1 MSWHRIFE
9 QNNKEGVYYEYD
21 DQHMIG
27 AGGMGV
33 VYFGRRVDNLGN
45 ETPVA
50 IKKINAGIDPH
61 GREMQRARREASIRI
76 RHENLL
82 YMYGMVTMAQKD
94 FMGNTIED
102 HYVIMEYL
110 NGISLS
116 DFIDGHLALKD
127 KTVPETIQRMYA
139 SYKSDPVGTSKS
151 IIRAVLSGITTL
163 HDSGYIHRDIDPS
176 NVIITSD
183 GGIKV
188 IDYGLCK
195 NSNNARDKF
204 DLEMAQNMKQLSVTG
219 QILGKP
225 SYAPEELLSGKLD
238 TQGMYTDTYSIGM
251 MLYHLVTGKVPFD
264 NIDVHRI
271 IEDQKKSSL
280 PLGEIEDKHIAK
292 VIKKATSK
300 KIRDRYPNC
309 SEFRVAIDSESDP
322 LEWRTIIPSVSAV
335 VAVAVLIVAAVA
347 NWDKIK
353 EIFMPPTPRQLPLS
367 ELCDS
372 LLSPIR
378 KGMPI
383 KDSTYFN
390 MVKDSVNANEKSAAY
405 VWKIVN
411 DYSDTTLYIKEPHI
425 CCFVKEPHV
434 RDLTYY
440 EYYEYDNKRK
450 ELNIFLK
457 RHGEDKDLD
466 DRPYK
471 DLYALIP
478 LQENMHLPHS
488 DFLDEIRVAL
498 FLENFKSLVN
508 KDNRYFNNDNVIDV
522 CLTCLTSARRIT
534 WTNDKK
540 DAIMQDVDYL
550 LRRLEVQKELR
561 VDYIK
566 ESSQYNA
573 MLNHK

>member
-9 QNNKEGVYYEYD
+9 QDNKEGVYYEYD

-264 NIDVHRI
+264 NVDVHRI

-335 VAVAVLIVAAVA
+335 VAVALLIVAAVA

-411 DYSDTTLYIKEPHI
+411 DYSDTTLYKSEPQI
-425 CCFVKEPHV
+425 RFFVKNP
-434 RDLTYY
+434 D
-440 EYYEYDNKRK
+440 DNGISHKML
-450 ELNIFLK
+450 EEF
-457 RHGEDKDLD
+457 EKD
-466 DRPYK
+466 
-471 DLYALIP
+471 
-478 LQENMHLPHS
+478 
-488 DFLDEIRVAL
+488 RVAL
-498 FLENFKSLVN
+498 NRKLSEYDDKYKNQYGMFSLSEGIHMPNSDYLDEVRIGLFLHNFVSNIN
-508 KDNRYFNNDNVIDV
+508 KERKYFDSDNVIEL
-522 CLTCLTSARRIT
+522 CLICITSPRRIT
-534 WTNDKK
+534 WTDILKST
-540 DAIMQDVDYL
+540 IMQDVNYL
-550 LRRLEVQKELR
+550 LQRVVGQERTR
-561 VDYIK
+561 VDYIRESTNYK
-566 ESSQYNA
+566 E
-573 MLNHK
+573 MLNQ

>member
-9 QNNKEGVYYEYD
+9 QDNKEGVYYEYD

-322 LEWRTIIPSVSAV
+322 LEWRTIIPTVSAV
-335 VAVAVLIVAAVA
+335 VAVALLIVAAVA

-383 KDSTYFN
+383 KDSTYFK
-390 MVKDSVNANEKSAAY
+390 MVRDSVDANEKSAAY

-411 DYSDTTLYIKEPHI
+411 DYSDTTLYKSEVQVRYLHKDPHSADLSHNTLEQFEKDRRE
-425 CCFVKEPHV
+425 FVKRLDGYVEYQDKYGVFLLSENFHLPQSVHLDEL
-434 RDLTYY
+434 RLT
-440 EYYEYDNKRK
+440 
-450 ELNIFLK
+450 IFLNK
-457 RHGEDKDLD
+457 
-466 DRPYK
+466 
-471 DLYALIP
+471 
-478 LQENMHLPHS
+478 
-488 DFLDEIRVAL
+488 
-498 FLENFKSLVN
+498 LESHIDYVE
-508 KDNRYFNNDNVIDV
+508 RYFNNDDV
-522 CLTCLTSARRIT
+522 LEFCLICLTSPRRIT
-534 WTNDKK
+534 WSEEKK
-540 DAIMQDVDYL
+540 SAIFQHVEFL
-550 LRRLEVQKELR
+550 LRELERQETSR
-561 VDYIK
+561 VGYIR
-566 ESSQYNA
+566 ESSQYNE